1 MKLYKRS
8 RGLSA
13 RLAEAQ
19 RLLAERDRENAALKA
34 ALARAGLTATPP
46 ITPQAPTPS
55 TWAQTGSGTLTP
67 SVPALP
73 PHKPRPPR
81 PPRTP
86 GLSEAS
92 RRFIK
97 NSLLSGTS
105 ARAVRETHNVL
116 ASVTP
121 DEAVRRWGWS
131 AKKVAGS
138 RPVTAKEVHQ
148 IQSAMSKR
156 ERAER
161 KANRDRMRIRMEA
174 DQREAQILGLTP
186 PTSNYQKAHD
196 AGVLFRATNEEHYRH
211 DFEEG
216 SP

>member
-1 MKLYKRS
+1 MLPKGAPMKLLRRS
-8 RGLSA
+8 RNGELDA
-13 RLAEAQ
+13 LR
-19 RLLAERDRENAALKA
+19 RENAALRE

-81 PPRTP
+81 PRRTR
-86 GLSEAS
+86 GLSKAS

-97 NSLLSGTS
+97 NSLRSGTS
-105 ARAVRETHNVL
+105 ARTVREAHNAL
-116 ASVTP
+116 IALTP
-121 DEAVRRWGWS
+121 EQAVKRWGYS

-138 RPVTAKEVHQ
+138 RPVTAKDIHK
-148 IQSAMSKR
+148 IQSAMSKS

-161 KANRDRMRIRMEA
+161 KKNRDEMRGRKRSDEKQA
-174 DQREAQILGLTP
+174 AYYGHPAPTKDYQRI
-186 PTSNYQKAHD
+186 HD